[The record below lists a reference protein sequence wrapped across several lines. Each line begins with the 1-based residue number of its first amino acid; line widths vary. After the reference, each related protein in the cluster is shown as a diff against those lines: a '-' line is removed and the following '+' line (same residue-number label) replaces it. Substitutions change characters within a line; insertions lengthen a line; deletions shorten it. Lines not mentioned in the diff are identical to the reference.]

1 MQVEL
6 EALRA
11 RAQQEQRER
20 QQQQAAAAAAAAA
33 ERAGSSAGAGPS
45 GRPPGE
51 EDDETTAL
59 LKRTVKVTWDPAVGK
74 QRWSAVAEQ
83 MPACMQCSLCAST
96 LPIGCPAV

>member
-6 EALRA
+6 QALRA

-20 QQQQAAAAAAAAA
+20 QQQAAAAAAAAAA

-45 GRPPGE
+45 GRPAAE
-51 EDDETTAL
+51 DDDETTAL

-74 QRWSAVAEQ
+74 HTRLRRWSACQ
-83 MPACMQCSLCAST
+83 LPCSAVSVHALCQ
-96 LPIGCPAV
+96 